1 VSAIGCEKL
10 CGECT
15 RCGPLVWALHALSA
29 GYPLAEAVA
38 RRTQWGKAAL
48 DPAALAELLARA
60 LRGRGASADV
70 LDRNAIDEHPD
81 PDVLFSPDGGEIVYD
96 ARGITCGALLT
107 MPRARSALSRL
118 LAAGLCAPEKAVRLL
133 EEP

>member
-29 GYPLAEAVA
+29 GYPLAEAV
-38 RRTQWGKAAL
+38 
-48 DPAALAELLARA
+48 ALAELLARA